1 MQKSIFLRTNI
12 NEASVESWHQF
23 PNLANIN
30 VAHSIRGLAG
40 LVLILHQA
48 FVFQQCDG
56 DFFGARINDNFAC
69 HVFVLT

>member
-1 MQKSIFLRTNI
+1 MQESIFLGTNI
-12 NEASVESWHQF
+12 NEASDESWNQIL
-23 PNLANIN
+23 NLANIN

-69 HVFVLT
+69 HVCVFT